1 MNTQRNIVVHYH
13 LFKNAGTSVDHLLR
27 KNFSDKWHSFDGN
40 SAGDIINTKELEG
53 VIAAKAEMLA
63 FSSHQIIPPLPVGDF
78 TVYPI
83 VFLRDPID
91 RIKSAYLFEWKKQ
104 LVIVS
109 SRKIFFYN
117 TEKEKNDA
125 TPSMI
130 IDIRYAPIFFSI
142 IYRRVRLLK

>member
-1 MNTQRNIVVHYH
+1 MESW
-13 LFKNAGTSVDHLLR
+13 LSVPE
-27 KNFSDKWHSFDGN
+27 KSDGN
-40 SAGDIINTKELEG
+40 RK
-53 VIAAKAEMLA
+53 KK
-63 FSSHQIIPPLPVGDF
+63 
-78 TVYPI
+78 
-83 VFLRDPID
+83 R
-91 RIKSAYLFEWKKQ
+91 FEWKKQ